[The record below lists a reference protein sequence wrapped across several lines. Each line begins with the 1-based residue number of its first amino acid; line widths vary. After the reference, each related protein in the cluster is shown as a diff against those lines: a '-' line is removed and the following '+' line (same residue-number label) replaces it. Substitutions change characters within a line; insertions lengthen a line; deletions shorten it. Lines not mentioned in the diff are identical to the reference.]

1 MKFGERLLSLSLAIS
16 MTLTTCQESLH
27 FALRL
32 LGSCQSFCLFFGREP
47 FFIVCQT
54 LADQSGLILRS
65 FGLANLTDS
74 ALDLPTSLL
83 DQPLSL
89 LLGFGYD
96 ATTLFSNALHLL
108 GVLARSLL

>member
-1 MKFGERLLSLSLAIS
+1 MKLGKRLLPLSLTVCV
-16 MTLTTCQESLH
+16 TLTTCQESLH

-32 LGSCQSFCLFFGREP
+32 LGSCQSFGLFFCREP

-54 LADQSGLILRS
+54 LADQAGLIFSS
-65 FGLANLTDS
+65 FGLADLANST
-74 ALDLPTSLL
+74 LDLPTSLL
-83 DQPLSL
+83 DQPLCL
-89 LLGFGYD
+89 LLCLGDD